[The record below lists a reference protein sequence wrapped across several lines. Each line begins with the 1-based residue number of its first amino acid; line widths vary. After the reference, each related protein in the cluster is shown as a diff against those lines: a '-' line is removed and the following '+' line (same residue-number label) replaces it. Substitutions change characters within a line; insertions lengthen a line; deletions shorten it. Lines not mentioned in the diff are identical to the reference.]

1 VLPGNSLIIAFSK
14 INLTVSKL
22 LSKLDLQGYI
32 TLSYLGGVAV
42 GMMFDYQYYNHF
54 AIDIFEYSDIL
65 DFLLTPV
72 RNLEVI
78 VFVLATLGIVW
89 TLFKLDDIWK
99 KRSPNTYNRFNLVKW
114 QKTSRPFMY
123 ALSVILYLF
132 IAATIYGEEKYKRF
146 LKAPSPVSLTFES
159 GSKTISGSL
168 IGKNKDYLF
177 LQDADSTVKAIPINA
192 DVQEIVIQEKEGK

>member
-1 VLPGNSLIIAFSK
+1 
-14 INLTVSKL
+14 VSKL

-32 TLSYLGGVAV
+32 TLSYLGAVAV

-78 VFVLATLGIVW
+78 LFVIGTIIIVW
-89 TLFKLDDIWK
+89 LLFRLDKAWEDK
-99 KRSPNTYNRFNLVKW
+99 YPDAYRRFNFPGW
-114 QKTSRPFMY
+114 QKSLKKYRSAFFFFS
-123 ALSVILYLF
+123 LVLYLF
-132 IAATIYGEEKYKRF
+132 IASGFYGDRKFDEFNTE
-146 LKAPSPVSLTFES
+146 PTPVSLTFES
-159 GSKTISGSL
+159 GSKTVTGSL

-177 LQDADSTVKAIPINA
+177 LQTPDSTIKAIPINA
-192 DVQEIVIQEKEGK
+192 DVQEIVIARKSK

>member
-1 VLPGNSLIIAFSK
+1 M
-14 INLTVSKL
+14 SKL

-32 TLSYLGGVAV
+32 TLSYLGAVAV

-65 DFLLTPV
+65 DFLLTPA

-78 VFVLATLGIVW
+78 LFVIATIIIVW
-89 TLFKLDDIWK
+89 FLFRIDKAWEDK
-99 KRSPNTYNRFNLVKW
+99 FPKSYRRFNFPGW
-114 QKTSRPFMY
+114 QKSLKKYRS
-123 ALSVILYLF
+123 ALFLFSLVLYLF
-132 IAATIYGEEKYKRF
+132 IASGVYGTRKFERF
-146 LKAPSPVSLTFES
+146 NTDPTPVSLTFES

-177 LQDADSTVKAIPINA
+177 LQSADSTIKAIPINA
-192 DVQEIVIQEKEGK
+192 DVQEIVITRGGE

>member
-1 VLPGNSLIIAFSK
+1 M
-14 INLTVSKL
+14 SKL

-32 TLSYLGGVAV
+32 TLSYLGAVAV

-65 DFLLTPV
+65 DFLLTPA

-78 VFVLATLGIVW
+78 LFVLATIVIVW
-89 TLFKLDDIWK
+89 VLFRIDKAWEDK
-99 KRSPNTYNRFNLVKW
+99 YPKSYRRFNFPGW
-114 QKTSRPFMY
+114 QKSLKKYRSGLFIFS
-123 ALSVILYLF
+123 LVLYLF
-132 IAATIYGEEKYKRF
+132 IASTVYGERKFEQF
-146 LKAPSPVSLTFES
+146 NTEPTPVSLTFES

-177 LQDADSTVKAIPINA
+177 LQAPDSTIKAIPINA
-192 DVQEIVIQEKEGK
+192 DVQEIVIARSGE

>member
-1 VLPGNSLIIAFSK
+1 M
-14 INLTVSKL
+14 SKL

-42 GMMFDYQYYNHF
+42 GMMFDYQYYKRF

-99 KRSPNTYNRFNLVKW
+99 KRSPKSYNRFNLIKW
-114 QKTSRPFMY
+114 QKNSRSFMY
-123 ALSVILYLF
+123 GLSVVLYLF
-132 IAATIYGEEKYKRF
+132 IAAGIYGEEKYKRF
-146 LKAPSPVSLTFES
+146 LKTPDPVSLTFES

-192 DVQEIVIQEKEGK
+192 DVQEIVIQKKEGK